1 MVDVGRRHTC
11 PTCSSQCI
19 ERPLRQPREVRVVC
33 ARVLGW
39 RVYRC
44 RDCGDLF
51 YDRPLKRK
59 WRWQY

>member
-1 MVDVGRRHTC
+1 MADVIRRHKC
-11 PTCSSQCI
+11 PTCASHDI
-19 ERPLRQPREVRVVC
+19 ERPIRQPRDIRVWC

-44 RDCGDLF
+44 RGCGLLF
-51 YDRPLKRK
+51 YDRRLKRK